1 MNLLAF
7 SHVAKELPFA
17 MHSRQAYRN
26 EPSSLRVQMDS
37 FELTV
42 SANSNNKLDATLFDI
57 LSSWLPKHFKLTAL
71 RRNELKYQIMEK
83 LVKEEA

>member
-1 MNLLAF
+1 
-7 SHVAKELPFA
+7 
-17 MHSRQAYRN
+17 
-26 EPSSLRVQMDS
+26 MDS

-42 SANSNNKLDATLFDI
+42 KSANNKNKLDATLFDI
-57 LSSWLPKHFKLTAL
+57 LSSWLPKHFKLAAL